1 MLQSRHPRAHPH
13 VHPRAPVRAAACTA
27 AAVLLAVPA
36 AVGWSAPAVAAGPPG
51 PPSAAVLILPDADG
65 PADPAAAK
73 EQIEKNWTAFFDPKT
88 PTDEKAG
95 LLQHGDLL
103 KVLLDGFSAGAE
115 AARTSVEVT
124 GVTFTSPTEAE
135 VTYDLKVGDETV
147 LPGSKGTVVLE
158 DGVWKVSVKT
168 LCALVELSGAEAPP
182 LVC

>member
-1 MLQSRHPRAHPH
+1 MLQSRHPRARR
-13 VHPRAPVRAAACTA
+13 RAPARATACAA

-36 AVGWSAPAVAAGPPG
+36 VVGWSSPAGATEAPRAPFAT
-51 PPSAAVLILPDADG
+51 ILALPAADG
-65 PADPAAAK
+65 PADPEAAE

-88 PTDEKAG
+88 PTDEKAE
-95 LLQHGDLL
+95 LLQHGELL
-103 KVLLDGFSAGAE
+103 TVLLDGFSAGAE
-115 AARTSVEVT
+115 AAKTSVEVT

-147 LPGSKGTVVLE
+147 LPGSKGTVEFE

>member
-1 MLQSRHPRAHPH
+1 MAQSRHPRAHPH
-13 VHPRAPVRAAACTA
+13 VHPRAPARAAACTA

-36 AVGWSAPAVAAGPPG
+36 AVGWSSPAVAAAPPG
-51 PPSAAVLILPDADG
+51 PPPAAVLILPTADG
-65 PADPAAAK
+65 PADPEAAK

-95 LLQHGDLL
+95 LLQNGDLL

-115 AARTSVEVT
+115 AAKTSVKVT

-147 LPGSKGTVVLE
+147 LPGSQGTVVLE
-158 DGVWKVSVKT
+158 DGVWKVSLKT